1 MKVNLDF
8 ENLEEMVGKTLNESL
23 QDRIDEK
30 IGEEIKQ
37 YLDDNIKDIIKNRI
51 NEILINFI
59 NNYIENTIIKIGNEF
74 SGEEVKEYTIKQ
86 YINNEL
92 NKKIEKPEIT
102 IETRDRWGDKRKE
115 KVNFKE
121 YTLKYISEDFE
132 IEKKL
137 KNITDNLKQDV
148 NNKIKEMFD
157 KTTKNTLS
165 ETIFNILSSNETYT
179 RITNQIKL
187 ISSGN

>member
-1 MKVNLDF
+1 MKINLDF
-8 ENLEEMVGKTLNESL
+8 ENLEEMIGKTLNESL

-37 YLDDNIKDIIKNRI
+37 YLDDNIKEIIKNRI

-59 NNYIENTIIKIGNEF
+59 NNYIENTTIKIGNEF

-86 YINNEL
+86 YINSEL
-92 NKKIEKPEIT
+92 NKKIEKPEII
-102 IETRDRWGDKRKE
+102 IETRDRWGDKTKE

-121 YTLKYISEDFE
+121 YTLKSISEDFE

-137 KNITDNLKQDV
+137 KEITRDVKNDV
-148 NNKIKEMFD
+148 NSKIKEMFD
-157 KTTKNTLS
+157 VSVKSNLS
-165 ETIFNILSSNETYT
+165 DAIFNILATNETYQK
-179 RITNQIKL
+179 ITNQIKL
-187 ISSGN
+187 LSD